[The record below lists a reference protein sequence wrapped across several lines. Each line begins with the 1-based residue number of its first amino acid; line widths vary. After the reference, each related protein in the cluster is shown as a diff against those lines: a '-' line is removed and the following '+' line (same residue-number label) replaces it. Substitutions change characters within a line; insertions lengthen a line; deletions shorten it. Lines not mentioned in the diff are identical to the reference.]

1 MNPNNTP
8 TSLMTRVRDE
18 LAVRRERRD
27 ASKALR
33 RDLATYSTPDE
44 IHDLLAAIGPD
55 ESADAEE
62 VRTILVQNLARLA
75 S

>member
-1 MNPNNTP
+1 MNPNT

-18 LAVRRERRD
+18 LAVRRDRRD
-27 ASKALR
+27 AAKNLR
-33 RDLATYSTPDE
+33 RELACYSTPDE
-44 IHDLLAAIGPD
+44 INDLLAAIGPD
-55 ESADAEE
+55 DSGDAEE

>member
-1 MNPNNTP
+1 MNTNT
-8 TSLMTRVRDE
+8 TTLVTRVRDE

-27 ASKALR
+27 ATKSLR
-33 RDLATYSTPDE
+33 RDLACYTTPDE
-44 IHDLLAAIGPD
+44 IHDLLAAVSRD
-55 ESADAEE
+55 ESADSEK